1 MVSFTLLR
9 IFSFTTF
16 ASHFLFTFK
25 IVYISWPHY
34 MRLFAYGICKYLL
47 HEDVI
52 PVSPLSQALELTEL
66 RISADVEPVVEW
78 EPQHYGVRLAGLM
91 PDLSWIVGAYRP
103 DGGKSPMSRAIDALR
118 GKRAMPATSGSTSSG
133 GDALDWS
140 VGEYTFSNL
149 TYLRTYF
156 YVLLTYLL
164 TFYY

>member
-1 MVSFTLLR
+1 
-9 IFSFTTF
+9 
-16 ASHFLFTFK
+16 
-25 IVYISWPHY
+25 

-118 GKRAMPATSGSTSSG
+118 GKRAVPATSGSTSSG

-149 TYLRTYF
+149 TYERTYF

-164 TFYY
+164 TYLLTFYY